1 MSIEMETLRKIG
13 YDILINHFEPFLRKF
28 LIKDVLLKNFKA
40 DWRDHI
46 SVKAVKR
53 VKNQREIDI
62 TKLAIEPFF
71 EELLLSDLKRII
83 NKNFLL
89 CKDLLGDL
97 VDNLFNELMNE
108 LNRIR
113 IRVAHPKENFSNID
127 IENIKRDIRSI
138 CRGKAGKEMLDFL
151 NNYDNQNLNSIKIID
166 PGEICI
172 NNLPAADYDLDGGFV
187 GRKSEIKEIKKKIYS
202 NLDRILTI
210 MGAGGVGKTSLALEI
225 AKNIITDLKNP
236 FKAIIWFSAK
246 EKKLTDVDIIEI
258 PSEIKNLE
266 QLIGDILFL
275 IDKVAYDNYQQGDVP
290 VEYYIRYLYKNFKE
304 NEKKFLLIIDN
315 LESILGKEPIIKFI
329 EDIPCKVLITSR
341 IGLGKLER
349 PIILKELKE
358 DDSVTLFKHVAKSK
372 DIEELY
378 KLKEDKITELVNR
391 MKRYPLALKWSIGQ
405 FLIGKDLDKA
415 FPKKLPGESLI
426 AQFSFNNV
434 YSLLSETEILILFAI
449 TIWSEPVSEGMLK
462 FLTDLPEEEL
472 SLGLR
477 RLKLTSLIFQSDLN
491 TKFSILSLTSDF
503 IRLKLNN
510 SDIIRINLEDKSH
523 KLSDLI
529 EEGEKISNLYETDEK
544 VKERHREL
552 ISAIGIKTPE
562 EKIAFNYVKTAKDFA
577 DIEKNYEKALE
588 YYDKAIIIAPKLPYT
603 YGEYS
608 KFLYFSIKNKEKALK
623 LAHKAVILEPLNFHH
638 WSNYGKMLRLSK
650 QGKQAIVILKKAL
663 NLNPNNLATMNQLGA
678 AYSINKE
685 FEEAENKL
693 IAVQDRSKDV
703 NLQIYKSSIIFRI
716 DNLLSWAENLISK
729 KKYDIVVLKLVKA
742 ENLIKEAYK
751 LNPNNRYIYYYCR
764 ELKYIYG
771 KLYETEKN
779 YDKALDFFNLAI
791 GNIFDK
797 INEGKI
803 KSVVPRSY
811 YRIAQVNIQQKRSK
825 EAILKIIEKGILNCK
840 GNEELK
846 RKFEKLKNS
855 IK

>member
-13 YDILINHFEPFLRKF
+13 YDILINHFEPFLRRF
-28 LIKDVLLKNFKA
+28 IINDVLLKNYKS
-40 DWRDHI
+40 DWREYI
-46 SVKAVKR
+46 VIKTIKR
-53 VKNQREIDI
+53 IKYQRNIDI
-62 TKLAIEPFF
+62 NDLTIELFF

-83 NKNFLL
+83 NKNFVQS
-89 CKDLLGDL
+89 KDLLGDL
-97 VDNLFNELMNE
+97 IESLFNELMNE

-113 IRVAHPKENFSNID
+113 IRVVHPKENFSSID
-127 IENIKRDIRSI
+127 VENIKRDIRSI
-138 CRGKAGKEMLDFL
+138 CRGKTGNKMHVFL
-151 NNYDNQNLNSIKIID
+151 KNYDNRNLNSIQIID

-172 NNLPAADYDLDGGFV
+172 NNLPPADYDLDGGFV

-210 MGAGGVGKTSLALEI
+210 MGAGGVGKTALALEI
-225 AKNIITDLKNP
+225 AKNIISDPKNP
-236 FKAIIWFSAK
+236 FKAVIWFSAK
-246 EKKLTDVDIIEI
+246 EEKLTDVDIVEI

-275 IDKVAYDNYQQGDVP
+275 IDKVAYDKYQQVDVP
-290 VEYYIRYLYKNFKE
+290 TEYYIRYLYKKFEEHE
-304 NEKKFLLIIDN
+304 NRFLLIIDN
-315 LESILGKEPIIKFI
+315 LESILGKEPLIKFI
-329 EDIPCKVLITSR
+329 EDFPCKILITSR

-349 PIILKELKE
+349 PIALKELKE
-358 DDSVTLFKHVAKSK
+358 DDSIILFKHVAKSK
-372 DIEELY
+372 DVEELI
-378 KLKEDKITELVNR
+378 KLNEDKIIELVNR

-415 FPKKLPGESLI
+415 FPKELPGESLI

-434 YSLLSETEILILFAI
+434 YSLLTENEKRILFAI
-449 TIWSEPVSEGMLK
+449 TIWNEPVTEGMLK
-462 FLTDLPEEEL
+462 FLTDLSEKDL
-472 SLGLR
+472 TLGLR
-477 RLKLTSLIFQSDLN
+477 KLKLTSLIFQSDLN

-503 IRLKLNN
+503 IKLKLNE
-510 SDIIRINLEDKSH
+510 SDKIRINLEDKSH

-588 YYDKAIIIAPKLPYT
+588 YFDKATLIAPKLPYT

-608 KFLYFSIKNKEKALK
+608 KFLYFSRKDKEKALK

-650 QGKQAIVILKKAL
+650 QGKQAIVILKKTL
-663 NLNPNNLATMNQLGA
+663 DINPNSLATMNQLGA

-693 IAVQDRSKDV
+693 ITVQDKSKDI

-716 DNLLSWAENLISK
+716 DNLQSWAENLISK
-729 KKYDIVVLKLVKA
+729 KKNDIAVLKLEKA
-742 ENLIKEAYK
+742 ENLIKEAYR

-764 ELKYIYG
+764 ELKFIYG

-779 YDKALDFFNLAI
+779 YDKALGFFNLAV

-797 INEGKI
+797 KNEGKI
-803 KSVVPRSY
+803 KNVVSRSY
-811 YRIAQVNIQQKRSK
+811 YHIARVNLQQKMSK
-825 EAILKIIEKGILNCK
+825 EVILKIIEKGILNCK

>member
-1 MSIEMETLRKIG
+1 METLRKIG
-13 YDILINHFEPFLRKF
+13 FDILINYFEPFLRGF
-28 LIKDVLLKNFKA
+28 LINEVLLKNYKS
-40 DWRDHI
+40 DWRDQI
-46 SVKAVKR
+46 VVKIIKR
-53 VKNQREIDI
+53 LKNRRNVDI
-62 TKLAIEPFF
+62 NKLDIKPFF

-83 NKNFLL
+83 NKNFAQ

-97 VDNLFNELMNE
+97 IEGFFNEVMNE

-113 IRVAHPKENFSNID
+113 IKVVHPKENFSSID
-127 IENIKRDIRSI
+127 VENIKRDIRSI
-138 CRGKAGKEMLDFL
+138 CRGKAGEEILTFL
-151 NNYDNQNLNSIKIID
+151 NDYDNKNLNLIHIID
-166 PGEICI
+166 PGELCI
-172 NNLPAADYDLDGGFV
+172 NNLPPADYDLDGGFV
-187 GRKSEIKEIKKKIYS
+187 GRKFEIKEIKKKIYS

-210 MGAGGVGKTSLALEI
+210 MGAGGVGKTALALEI
-225 AKNIITDLKNP
+225 AKNIIRDPKNP
-236 FKAIIWFSAK
+236 FKAVIWFSAK
-246 EKKLTDVDIIEI
+246 EEKLTDVDIIEI

-275 IDKVAYDNYQQGDVP
+275 IDKVAYEKYQQVDVP
-290 VEYYIRYLYKNFKE
+290 TEYYIKYLYKKFEEHE
-304 NEKKFLLIIDN
+304 NRFLLIIDN
-315 LESILGKEPIIKFI
+315 LESILGKEPLIKFI
-329 EDIPCKVLITSR
+329 EDFPCKILITSR

-349 PIILKELKE
+349 PIALKELKE
-358 DDSVTLFKHVAKSK
+358 DDSIILFKHVAKSK
-372 DIEELY
+372 DVEELI
-378 KLKEDKITELVNR
+378 KLNEDKIIELVNR

-415 FPKKLPGESLI
+415 FPKELPGESLI

-434 YSLLSETEILILFAI
+434 YSLLTENEKRILFAI
-449 TIWSEPVSEGMLK
+449 TIWNEPVTEGMLK
-462 FLTDLPEEEL
+462 FLTDLPEKDL
-472 SLGLR
+472 TLGLR
-477 RLKLTSLIFQSDLN
+477 KLKLTSLIFQSDLN

-503 IRLKLNN
+503 IKLKLNE
-510 SDIIRINLEDKSH
+510 SDKIRINLEDKSH

-577 DIEKNYEKALE
+577 GIEKNYEKALE
-588 YYDKAIIIAPKLPYT
+588 YFDKAILIAPKLPYT

-608 KFLYFSIKNKEKALK
+608 KFLYFTRKDKEKALK

-650 QGKQAIVILKKAL
+650 QGKQAIVILKKTL
-663 NLNPNNLATMNQLGA
+663 DLNPNSLATMNQLGA

-693 IAVQDRSKDV
+693 ITVQDKSKDI
-703 NLQIYKSSIIFRI
+703 NLQIYKSSLIFRI
-716 DNLLSWAENLISK
+716 DNLQSWAENLISK
-729 KKYDIVVLKLVKA
+729 KKNDIAVLKLEKA
-742 ENLIKEAYK
+742 ENLIKEAYR

-764 ELKYIYG
+764 ELKFIYG

-779 YDKALDFFNLAI
+779 YDKALGFFNLAV

-797 INEGKI
+797 KNEGKI
-803 KSVVPRSY
+803 KNVVSRSY
-811 YRIAQVNIQQKRSK
+811 YHIARVNLQQKMSK
-825 EAILKIIEKGILNCK
+825 EVILKIIEKGILNCK

>member
-1 MSIEMETLRKIG
+1 METLRKIG
-13 YDILINHFEPFLRKF
+13 YDILINHFEPFLRRF
-28 LIKDVLLKNFKA
+28 IINDVLLKNYKS
-40 DWRDHI
+40 DWREYI
-46 SVKAVKR
+46 VIKTIKR
-53 VKNQREIDI
+53 IKYQRNIDI
-62 TKLAIEPFF
+62 NDLTIELFF

-83 NKNFLL
+83 NKNFVQS
-89 CKDLLGDL
+89 KDLLGDL
-97 VDNLFNELMNE
+97 IESLFNELMNE

-113 IRVAHPKENFSNID
+113 IRVVHPKENFSSID
-127 IENIKRDIRSI
+127 VENIKRDIRSI
-138 CRGKAGKEMLDFL
+138 CRGKTGNKMHVFL
-151 NNYDNQNLNSIKIID
+151 KNYDNRNLNSIQIID

-172 NNLPAADYDLDGGFV
+172 NNLPPADYDLDGGFV

-210 MGAGGVGKTSLALEI
+210 MGAGGVGKTALALEI
-225 AKNIITDLKNP
+225 AKNIISDPKNP
-236 FKAIIWFSAK
+236 FKAVIWFSAK
-246 EKKLTDVDIIEI
+246 EEKLTDVDIVEI

-275 IDKVAYDNYQQGDVP
+275 IDKVAYDKYQQVDVP
-290 VEYYIRYLYKNFKE
+290 TEYYIRYLYKKFEEHE
-304 NEKKFLLIIDN
+304 NRFLLIIDN
-315 LESILGKEPIIKFI
+315 LESILGKEPLIKFI
-329 EDIPCKVLITSR
+329 EDFPCKILITSR

-349 PIILKELKE
+349 PIALKELKE
-358 DDSVTLFKHVAKSK
+358 DDSIILFKHVAKSK
-372 DIEELY
+372 DVEELI
-378 KLKEDKITELVNR
+378 KLNEDKIIELVNR

-415 FPKKLPGESLI
+415 FPKELPGESLI

-434 YSLLSETEILILFAI
+434 YSLLTENEKRILFAI
-449 TIWSEPVSEGMLK
+449 TIWNEPVTEGMLK
-462 FLTDLPEEEL
+462 FLTDLSEKDL
-472 SLGLR
+472 TLGLR
-477 RLKLTSLIFQSDLN
+477 KLKLTSLIFQSDLN

-503 IRLKLNN
+503 IKLKLNE
-510 SDIIRINLEDKSH
+510 SDKIRINLEDKSH

-588 YYDKAIIIAPKLPYT
+588 YFDKATLIAPKLPYT

-608 KFLYFSIKNKEKALK
+608 KFLYFSRKDKEKALK

-650 QGKQAIVILKKAL
+650 QGKQAIVILKKTL
-663 NLNPNNLATMNQLGA
+663 DINPNSLATMNQLGA

-693 IAVQDRSKDV
+693 ITVQDKSKDI

-716 DNLLSWAENLISK
+716 DNLQSWAENLISK
-729 KKYDIVVLKLVKA
+729 KKNDIAVLKLEKA
-742 ENLIKEAYK
+742 ENLIKEAYR

-764 ELKYIYG
+764 ELKFIYG

-779 YDKALDFFNLAI
+779 YDKALGFFNLAV

-797 INEGKI
+797 KNEGKI
-803 KSVVPRSY
+803 KNVVSRSY
-811 YRIAQVNIQQKRSK
+811 YHIARVNLQQKMSK
-825 EAILKIIEKGILNCK
+825 EVILKIIEKGILNCK